1 MFRTLFLSSL
11 IALSSLGLSAPALAA
26 ELKTVK
32 FEVDNM
38 TCSMCPY
45 TVKKALRKVNGV
57 TKVKAQY
64 EGGGKGWAEVTF
76 DPATTDVQQLIQAST
91 EAGYPAHQ

>member
-1 MFRTLFLSSL
+1 MLRTLLLSAL

-26 ELKTVK
+26 ELQTIKL
-32 FEVDNM
+32 EVDNM

-45 TVKKALRKVNGV
+45 TVKKALKKVDGV
-57 TKVKAQY
+57 TAVKARY
-64 EGGGKGWAEVTF
+64 EGGGEGWAEVTF
-76 DPATTDVQQLIQAST
+76 DPAKADVQQLIRAST